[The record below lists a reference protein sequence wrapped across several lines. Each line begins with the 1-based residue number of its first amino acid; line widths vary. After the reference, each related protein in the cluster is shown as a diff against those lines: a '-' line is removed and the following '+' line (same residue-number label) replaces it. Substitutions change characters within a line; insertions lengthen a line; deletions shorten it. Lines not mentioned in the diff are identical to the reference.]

1 MVAAATIVASLLA
14 GAISLGQPAL
24 HVRVTPPLGASN
36 TTFKVSFRVPAS
48 TGTISGAH
56 RYDELTGSATTA
68 GGCIASF
75 SVRAP
80 NAHAGTRISVTLDPH
95 ALGGHW
101 CAGTYAGR
109 IEQLQTPICPHG
121 KVCPLYVL
129 LTPLARFTLHV
140 DGAPAGGAAPSF
152 GGLVSALACTPGPQR
167 PGETTPFTLRWQPAS
182 DPGAPSSELVYDIYE
197 ATRAGGESFASPA
210 WTTAPGA
217 TAFRTPGLP
226 SHGTFYFVV
235 RARDPAG
242 NEDAN
247 TVEVRGVDPC
257 L

>member
-1 MVAAATIVASLLA
+1 MVLASMLA
-14 GAISLGQPAL
+14 GAIAIGQPAL
-24 HVRVTPPLGASN
+24 HVRVTPPLGGAN
-36 TTFKVSFRVPAS
+36 TTFNVSFRVPES
-48 TGTISGAH
+48 TGTVSGAH
-56 RYDELTGSATTA
+56 RYDELTGSASA
-68 GGCIASF
+68 PGGCIANF
-75 SVRAP
+75 SVRAR
-80 NAHAGTRISVTLDPH
+80 NATAGTRVSVTLNPRT
-95 ALGGHW
+95 LGGRW
-101 CAGTYAGR
+101 CPGTYAGR
-109 IEQLQTPICPHG
+109 VEQLQTPVCSPGQACPMYI
-121 KVCPLYVL
+121 V

-140 DGAPAGGAAPSF
+140 ESGASGAPPSF

-182 DPGAPSSELVYDIYE
+182 DPAAPSSEIVYDIYE
-197 ATRAGGESFASPA
+197 ATRAGGESFASPT

-217 TAFRTPGLP
+217 TAFRTPGLA

>member
-1 MVAAATIVASLLA
+1 M
-14 GAISLGQPAL
+14 
-24 HVRVTPPLGASN
+24 
-36 TTFKVSFRVPAS
+36 
-48 TGTISGAH
+48 AH
-56 RYDELTGSATTA
+56 RYDELTGTASAA
-68 GGCIASF
+68 GRVHRELLG
-75 SVRAP
+75 
-80 NAHAGTRISVTLDPH
+80 AGAECPRGDRVSVTLDPH
-95 ALGGHW
+95 ALGGRW

-109 IEQLQTPICPHG
+109 VEQLQTPVCPHG
-121 KVCPLYVL
+121 KVCPLYVV

-152 GGLVSALACTPGPQR
+152 AGLVSALACTPGPQR

-182 DPGAPSSELVYDIYE
+182 DPAAPSSELVYDIYE
-197 ATRAGGESFASPA
+197 ATRAGGESFASPT

-217 TAFRTPGLP
+217 TAFRTPGLA